1 MKSSAFIIGVCLLG
15 SLSAYGQS
23 LQQWRDSLSV
33 LNRQIETSPYSSD
46 LHLRKAAVNLELGQ
60 WDYAVSE
67 CGLVLDKEP
76 RNLAALFY
84 RAFANN
90 NLRRYDLACNDY
102 ETFLGI
108 APYNM
113 EARLGL
119 AYSYRKLGRKAAA
132 MDEMNRLVE
141 QFPDSAA
148 VYAARADFE
157 KEQKVYGAA
166 LYDWEQ
172 AIRLAPANVD
182 FRISR
187 VDVLLLMGKK
197 KEARVALDEMVGSG
211 VPKGILRKWY
221 DKCSN

>member
-1 MKSSAFIIGVCLLG
+1 MCLLG

-172 AIRLAPANVD
+172 AIRLAPA
-182 FRISR
+182 SCC
-187 VDVLLLMGKK
+187 
-197 KEARVALDEMVGSG
+197 ARRDGWQ
-211 VPKGILRKWY
+211 R
-221 DKCSN
+221 CS